1 MVHVKASYSLL
12 LPMRPAGFLLPTVAA
27 LALATC
33 AARHPSPSPPPSA
46 SVPPPA
52 PPLQAPLAPPAT
64 PLAVA
69 LGLAEAAQL
78 GGWLSGQELARLLVV
93 APGTV
98 RSWSTGHHPRPGFE
112 LERRKDGAPVWW
124 TGARL

>member
-1 MVHVKASYSLL
+1 MKVAHSLP
-12 LPMRPAGFLLPTVAA
+12 LPMRPAGFLLPTVVA

-33 AARHPSPSPPPSA
+33 AARPPSPSPPPSA

-52 PPLQAPLAPPAT
+52 PPLQAPPAPPAA

-69 LGLAEAAQL
+69 RGLAEAAQL
-78 GGWLSGQELARLLVV
+78 GAWLSGQELARLLGV

-98 RSWSTGHHPRPGFE
+98 RSWSTGHYPRPGFE
-112 LERRKDGAPVWW
+112 LERQKDGGSVWW
-124 TGARL
+124 KVARL

>member
-1 MVHVKASYSLL
+1 MNAAHSLP
-12 LPMRPAGFLLPTVAA
+12 LPMRPAGFLLPALAA
-27 LALATC
+27 LALASC
-33 AARHPSPSPPPSA
+33 AAPPPPPPSPPPSA

-52 PPLQAPLAPPAT
+52 PPLQAPPASPVV

-69 LGLAEAAQL
+69 RGLAEAAQL
-78 GGWLSGQELARLLVV
+78 GAWLSGQELARLLGV

-112 LERRKDGAPVWW
+112 LERRKDGAAVWW
-124 TGARL
+124 KVARL